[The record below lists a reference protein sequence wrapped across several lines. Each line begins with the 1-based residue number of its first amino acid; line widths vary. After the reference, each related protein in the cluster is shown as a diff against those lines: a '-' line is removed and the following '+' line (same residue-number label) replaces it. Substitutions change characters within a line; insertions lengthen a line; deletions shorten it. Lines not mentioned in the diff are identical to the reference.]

1 MCEVAKHERTPTT
14 VDGVRKAALLLFP
27 PFERAQLEGSGADAV
42 TGSRTQ
48 SIMAKDKK
56 KAKKRKAEAAAAA
69 AAQSSSD
76 AASAAEESVDDIFA
90 ALAKPSKTAKK
101 AATKPTKCEP
111 ARRRD
116 DDDAGDDA
124 WRAGGG
130 ETDYYGKQRDPKVHR
145 CVPARPPPPAALDAR
160 RPQVHARGSTDLQ
173 VLPPGHAAGGRRHAP
188 VPLRLRVL
196 FLIMSEAAAGC
207 RRSPGRRP
215 CPVVS

>member
-1 MCEVAKHERTPTT
+1 
-14 VDGVRKAALLLFP
+14 
-27 PFERAQLEGSGADAV
+27 
-42 TGSRTQ
+42 
-48 SIMAKDKK
+48 MAK
-56 KAKKRKAEAAAAA
+56 KKRKAPAPTDASTDATA
-69 AAQSSSD
+69 SSSTAD
-76 AASAAEESVDDIFA
+76 AAPTESVDDIFA

-196 FLIMSEAAAGC
+196 FLIMREAAAGC
-207 RRSPGRRP
+207 RRPPGRRP